1 MAAAG
6 YTGALGGSPAQVLFA
21 AERALES
28 HWGLA
33 CDSVGG
39 LIQQPCIA
47 RNAAG
52 AACALDAAQQAI
64 RAYSPRIALDALV
77 RSMIETARGMAGRFK
92 TDSLAGLAR
101 NVPDC

>member
-6 YTGALGGSPAQVLFA
+6 YVAVHGGSAAQSLHA
-21 AERALES
+21 AERALEE

-39 LIQQPCIA
+39 RVQHPCIA

-52 AACALDAAQQAI
+52 AASAIDAAQAALRQPA
-64 RAYSPRIALDALV
+64 PRVALDPLV
-77 RSMIETARGMAGRFK
+77 RSMIETGRGMAARYK
-92 TDSLAGLAR
+92 TDTLSGLAR
-101 NVPDC
+101 NVADC